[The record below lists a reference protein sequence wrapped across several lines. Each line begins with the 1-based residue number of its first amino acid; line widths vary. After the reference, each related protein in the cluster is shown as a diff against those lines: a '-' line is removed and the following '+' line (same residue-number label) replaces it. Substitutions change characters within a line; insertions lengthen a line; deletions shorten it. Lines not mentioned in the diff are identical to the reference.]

1 MSRLLDSWRLTIS
14 RADTP
19 PDSDP
24 VLLGP
29 ESSSD
34 ACPTARPEL
43 GLNQGEA
50 ETVPFIEIPEADDDL
65 PAAVTCQGNEQS
77 SLRFEPQDN
86 VCLSPADQST
96 LTMASSN
103 LLSSLDAYRP
113 AVTALWQQLQRVHAA
128 TLLLISLD
136 SEASGASTVL
146 GIARLLS
153 ECASPTLLVEVPP
166 ASGLAGQLARAEAP
180 GWSDWLAGLPLEAVV
195 QSTKL
200 TGLHYLAP
208 GHALAITQ
216 RRFWCWDWQVR
227 LAELRKNY
235 PLVVWW
241 ASAKSSWAFPL
252 ALLADALCFL
262 VQEKTDAGHS
272 TGLLQALSACS
283 RRCVGRLVF
292 GP

>member
-1 MSRLLDSWRLTIS
+1 MSRLLDSWSLTIP

-29 ESSSD
+29 ESSGD
-34 ACPTARPEL
+34 ACLAAQSEL
-43 GLNQGEA
+43 APNKRDG
-50 ETVPFIEIPEADDDL
+50 ETVPFIEIPEGDDDPL
-65 PAAVTCQGNEQS
+65 AAVTCQGNEKS
-77 SLRFEPQDN
+77 SLRFERQDN

-96 LTMASSN
+96 STIASSN

-113 AVTALWQQLQRVHAA
+113 AVTALWQELRRIHAE
-128 TLLLISLD
+128 TLLLISPE
-136 SEASGASTVL
+136 SEASGVSIL
-146 GIARLLS
+146 LSIARVLS
-153 ECASPTLLVEVPP
+153 ECASPTLLIEVPP
-166 ASGLAGQLARAEAP
+166 ASGLADQLARAAAP

-195 QSTKL
+195 QNTDL

-216 RRFWCWDWQVR
+216 RRFWCWDWQAR

-262 VQEKTDAGHS
+262 AQEKTDSGHS

-283 RRCVGRLVF
+283 RRCVGRIIF